1 MKLRSRYRAITDARV
16 LEFTEKGYKQRYVF
30 PHSIYYLPKC
40 GPDAFKLTT
49 RMCGISDLNRIWEVV
64 LYAHRQMLEEFP
76 VELFFDD
83 DVIWHQ
89 QQFGKSGQV
98 ATANLAVDGS
108 SLYSMVHIS
117 DVVQRI
123 SRRRDYKTRIEN
135 RFKGWNHMLF
145 NAVLNFAQE
154 QRIQTVCFPTA
165 DFALRH
171 TDPKRN
177 PGRELFERIYDRN
190 VNSLFHTRKD
200 GNWWKLNLD
209 ENRNKIVL
217 PEIRS
222 EENSISKIVCICHD
236 VEKGFGHTDV
246 DPEFAEFAHTTA
258 ADNLTAIL
266 AVERDSGVK
275 ATYNVLGRMFQEVE
289 QQIRTDGHCIAF
301 HSYDHGFDESEPHQ
315 LIECRKIDYRIKGY
329 RPPQSKITKGLSESH
344 LAFHNFEWLAS
355 STFSLGF
362 SQPQASNRIVK
373 IPIFF
378 DDFHLYRGTQTY
390 QDWEDF
396 ALKTIRENDFVAFS
410 LHDCYA
416 KFWLSNYQTFLEKI
430 VNMAELKTMN
440 QIASDVFLGNSV

>member
-1 MKLRSRYRAITDARV
+1 LR
-16 LEFTEKGYKQRYVF
+16 
-30 PHSIYYLPKC
+30 P
-40 GPDAFKLTT
+40 
-49 RMCGISDLNRIWEVV
+49 
-64 LYAHRQMLEEFP
+64 
-76 VELFFDD
+76 
-83 DVIWHQ
+83 
-89 QQFGKSGQV
+89 
-98 ATANLAVDGS
+98 
-108 SLYSMVHIS
+108 
-117 DVVQRI
+117 
-123 SRRRDYKTRIEN
+123 
-135 RFKGWNHMLF
+135 
-145 NAVLNFAQE
+145 
-154 QRIQTVCFPTA
+154 
-165 DFALRH
+165 

-200 GNWWKLNLD
+200 GNWWKLDLD

-222 EENSISKIVCICHD
+222 EENSISKIICICHD

-246 DPEFAEFAHTTA
+246 DPEFADFAHTTA
-258 ADNLTAIL
+258 ADNLAAIL

-301 HSYDHGFDESEPHQ
+301 HSFDHGFDESEPHQ

-329 RPPQSKITKGLSESH
+329 RPPQSKITKGLSDSH

-390 QDWEDF
+390 QDWEGF
-396 ALKTIRENDFVAFS
+396 ALKTIQENDFVAFS